1 MVRRMAWRLPGLAI
15 GPETRLHSR
24 AAWSGLRPRGQ
35 DTSGVVACPEGDP
48 VEGGADDDP
57 NVSSITCNARLHH
70 ETMLLYA
77 GLGQVGH
84 QMAGTDGGRLYGLV
98 VDQTVYAALDAIDEA
113 LEQALTAPTER

>member
-1 MVRRMAWRLPGLAI
+1 
-15 GPETRLHSR
+15 
-24 AAWSGLRPRGQ
+24 
-35 DTSGVVACPEGDP
+35 
-48 VEGGADDDP
+48 
-57 NVSSITCNARLHH
+57 
-70 ETMLLYA
+70 MLLYA